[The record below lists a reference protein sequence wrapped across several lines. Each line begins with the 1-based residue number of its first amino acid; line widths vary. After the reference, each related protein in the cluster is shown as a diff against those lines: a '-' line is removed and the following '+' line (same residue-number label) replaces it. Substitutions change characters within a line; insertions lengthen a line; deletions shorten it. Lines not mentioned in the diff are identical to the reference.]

1 MTLVKNHKINL
12 GHKGNLIKLH
22 CVIHQEAL
30 CARTTNSQTVMN
42 IVVNLILF
50 NKLYHKQFRQILVE
64 AESQYCD
71 PFLKLVS

>member
-1 MTLVKNHKINL
+1 MTLFKNHTMNH
-12 GHKGNLIKLH
+12 GHKVSLFKLH
-22 CVIHQEAL
+22 CVIHEESL
-30 CARTTNSQTVMN
+30 CARTKNRVIN